1 MRKLK
6 AFTLVEIIIVVGLF
20 SAIVLIGVPL
30 SQTTL
35 AGSEV
40 DTAFEVTAKTLRSS
54 QAYAQAGV
62 EDSTWGVHLSG
73 NTVTQ
78 FKGSDYAARDS
89 EFDAVTI
96 FSSKINFSGVS
107 EVIFSKLTGLP
118 SSTGAIT
125 ISEGDRSVTIN
136 INSTGALSF

>member
-1 MRKLK
+1 MRKFK

-40 DTAFEVTAKTLRSS
+40 DTAFEVTAKTLRLS

-62 EDSTWGVHLSG
+62 EDSTWGVHMSG

-78 FKGSDYAARDS
+78 FKGSDFAARDT
-89 EFDAVTI
+89 EFDSVTV

-118 SSTGAIT
+118 STTGSIT
-125 ISEGDRSVTIN
+125 ISEGDRSVNIN
-136 INSTGALSF
+136 INSSGALSY